1 MDCKGLTGPWC
12 PVCLRQGMA
21 GSVNVTGDDV
31 KKLDVLSNDLVINM
45 LRASYSTCCLVSE
58 ENKELIVTPKDKRVT
73 CVTCDTC

>member
-1 MDCKGLTGPWC
+1 
-12 PVCLRQGMA
+12 MA

-45 LRASYSTCCLVSE
+45 LQASYSTCCMVSE

-73 CVTCDTC
+73 KQHCGVLTPSQKSVRSDLWCKFARI